1 MNQIH
6 FSLVNF
12 PLFSTVDWFFWL
24 FAQLYYFHSFRFL
37 TPFSVQSCFISD
49 CSCFRV
55 FVSLLWA
62 LIFPLSL
69 YLSFI
74 SLSFISHLIALL
86 IFISD
91 GVYLAFDCCVFF
103 LGIHFPHVLW
113 NCRLS
118 LNGKCLLFSFIVL
131 ALFSPLFSFLLSSFA
146 VTSTWTYRVS
156 SPAAIFCYL
165 IRVTQ
170 AHMEILWLSEVQPV
184 NQVGEEWGFPWTAR
198 RQCLIPTAASC
209 RVFQSPF
216 VRREKPITVTDFFPS
231 WSCMLW
237 FLCPHRNEICEHLCM
252 DLNPGTL

>member
-1 MNQIH
+1 MFQSFLFLYYGYWFFLY
-6 FSLVNF
+6 FSL
-12 PLFSTVDWFFWL
+12 
-24 FAQLYYFHSFRFL
+24 
-37 TPFSVQSCFISD
+37 
-49 CSCFRV
+49 
-55 FVSLLWA
+55 
-62 LIFPLSL
+62 PLSL
-69 YLSFI
+69 YLCL
-74 SLSFISHLIALL
+74 SLSSFISHLIALL

-91 GVYLAFDCCVFF
+91 GVHLAFDCWVFF
-103 LGIHFPHVLW
+103 LGIHFPPVFEIVDCPLD
-113 NCRLS
+113 
-118 LNGKCLLFSFIVL
+118 GKCLLLSFIVL

-146 VTSTWTYRVS
+146 VTSTWIYRVS
-156 SPAAIFCYL
+156 SPAAIFCCL

-184 NQVGEEWGFPWTAR
+184 NHVGEEWGFLTA

-216 VRREKPITVTDFFPS
+216 VRRENPITVTDLCPS